1 MQIGTYQTLKIVR
14 HKHQG
19 LYLSNSKGEEVLLPH
34 KYMTPEMQ
42 VGHTLNVFVYLDNE
56 ERLVATTL
64 LPKITV
70 NRFGYLKCTSV
81 SKVGAFLDWGL
92 DKELLVPYREQV
104 IPMREGNS
112 YLVFMYEDPVTNR
125 LVASSR
131 TNRFLNKTRPDYGA
145 NQEVRLIVSHQTEK
159 GWICIINEKHT
170 GLLYTNE
177 IFRELYVGDT
187 LTGYIKKVREDDKID
202 LALQPLGHEALEPN
216 AERLYAVLQTHNG
229 YLPLTDKSN
238 PEEIKDMVQLS
249 KKSFKRAVG
258 VLYKA
263 RKIRLEE
270 GGIYVLH
277 S

>member
-1 MQIGTYQTLKIVR
+1 MQLGTFQTLKIVR

-19 LYLSNSKGEEVLLPH
+19 LYLSNAKGEEVLLPH

-42 VGHTLNVFVYLDNE
+42 VDHTLNVFVYLDNE

-70 NRFGYLKCTSV
+70 NQFGYLKCTSV

-112 YLVFMYEDPVTNR
+112 YLVHMYEDPVTNR

-131 TNRFLNKTRPDYGA
+131 TNRFLNKTRPDYEV
-145 NQEVRLIVSHQTEK
+145 NQEVDLMVSHQTDN

-177 IFRELYVGDT
+177 IFRELYVGEQ
-187 LTGYIKKVREDDKID
+187 LAGYIKKVREDDKID
-202 LALQPLGHEALEPN
+202 LSLQPLGHEALEPN
-216 AERLYAVLQTHNG
+216 AEKLYTVLQTHNG
-229 YLPLTDKSN
+229 YLPLTDKSS

-270 GGIYVLH
+270 GGIYKIH